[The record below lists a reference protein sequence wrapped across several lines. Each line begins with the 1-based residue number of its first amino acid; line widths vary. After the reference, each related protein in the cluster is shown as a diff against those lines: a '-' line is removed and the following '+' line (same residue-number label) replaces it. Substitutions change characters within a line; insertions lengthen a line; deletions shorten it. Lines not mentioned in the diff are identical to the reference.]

1 MAIEGDKLHS
11 ASTSQLPA
19 ASAERDRQQ
28 YLKFSIQPG
37 LMALIE
43 IECVS
48 ELMDIPLD
56 RVVPMPHLPPAVKG
70 IYNWR
75 GEILW
80 IVDLCMLLGL
90 GGNYPS
96 RSRRMQ
102 PTIMMSSSAERSG
115 AGSSQSYG
123 LERYAT
129 PTADTLERRGAKTIG
144 VIVDE
149 IVDIEWCQIDL
160 IRSVLPE
167 QLQPEL
173 ATGVLGMW
181 TSTVGENFLVL
192 DGRAILERADLHADV

>member
-1 MAIEGDKLHS
+1 LNL
-11 ASTSQLPA
+11 ASNSQLPVA
-19 ASAERDRQQ
+19 PVNRDRQQ
-28 YLKFSIQPG
+28 YLKFLLQPG

-43 IECVS
+43 IESVS
-48 ELMDIPLD
+48 ELIDIPLD

-80 IVDLCMLLGL
+80 IVDLAMLLGV
-90 GGNYPS
+90 GGNS
-96 RSRRMQ
+96 RSRYRRIQ
-102 PTIMMSSSAERSG
+102 PTIMMSSAAERDVDY
-115 AGSSQSYG
+115 GSARSSTP
-123 LERYAT
+123 AT
-129 PTADTLERRGAKTIG
+129 ATLERRAAKTIG
-144 VIVDE
+144 VFVDE

-167 QLQPEL
+167 RFQPEL
-173 ATGVLGMW
+173 AIGVLGVW

>member
-1 MAIEGDKLHS
+1 
-11 ASTSQLPA
+11 
-19 ASAERDRQQ
+19 
-28 YLKFSIQPG
+28 
-37 LMALIE
+37 MALIE
-43 IECVS
+43 IDCVS
-48 ELMDIPLD
+48 ELMDISLD

-80 IVDLCMLLGL
+80 IVDFAMLLGL
-90 GGNYPS
+90 TGNYPS
-96 RSRRMQ
+96 RSRRIQ
-102 PTIMMSSSAERSG
+102 PTIMMSSAAERD
-115 AGSSQSYG
+115 ADGSVQSYG
-123 LERYAT
+123 SERYSTPAT
-129 PTADTLERRGAKTIG
+129 DTLERRGVKTIG
-144 VIVDE
+144 VLVDE

-167 QLQPEL
+167 RLQPEL